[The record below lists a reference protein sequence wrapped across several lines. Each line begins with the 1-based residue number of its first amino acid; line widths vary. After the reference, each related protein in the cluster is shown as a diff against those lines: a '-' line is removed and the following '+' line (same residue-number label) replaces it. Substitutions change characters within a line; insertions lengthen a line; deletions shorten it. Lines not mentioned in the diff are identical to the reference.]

1 MMRVLAISALAAWVA
16 CGFVGVPLWCRT
28 QGVKFRSLTDVL
40 AWFIMSFLT
49 GPLALK
55 AWWEERRK

>member
-1 MMRVLAISALAAWVA
+1 MMRVLAISALVAWVA
-16 CGFVGVPLWCRT
+16 CGFVGVSLWCRT
-28 QGVKFRSLTDVL
+28 HGVKFRSLTDVL